1 MPSLAPQPRFRFFTA
16 GGPTTPVRPLVFGRV
31 YFYEAGTTTPKD
43 TFTDATGTTPNTNP
57 VILNARGEA
66 DIWLGGGAYKMVV
79 TDALGV
85 QQGGPVDGIEGMDE
99 LRAYVDAINAAIRAD
114 LANSGNAAKGAGL
127 IAYNAAL
134 NYAAGTVGF
143 ELNKRK
149 SVFGTGV
156 AATDVANVNAAI
168 AAASTNT
175 VIELFGNFT
184 FNAQINLKPQIWI
197 KGNNAKITCTNN
209 AVDCFAYTPGS
220 PTGFPGGI
228 VIENL
233 EASGP
238 GNSGTANLI
247 NIDANAPFVL
257 LKSIY
262 AGGFFRFVNLR
273 DCYNSVV
280 DQCRFYTCTHG
291 VSLRRECHS
300 FTWINSLVDAATV
313 AAFSINYGGGAGTGT
328 CHNVNL
334 LGGALQNSAVGLWAE
349 NCLELHTVGI
359 YHEGNTVNDYR
370 IGVNDGGA
378 YARACYNTII
388 DGFSSSSPCGSD
400 RNIRIEHAVGWQ
412 VRGAAW
418 NTGCSTTAT
427 LLSYDGFSSRG
438 LVDVFRYTTTT
449 PTATA
454 PIDCTADPTR
464 GVVVYANRKIFGAG
478 VADAIGA
485 GTLASK
491 LWTLGHQNFSGR
503 DAALLKSSQDVVLQ
517 VGASGVL
524 KIKDSSGNDQFA
536 ISIPMASSAPGAGS
550 KMLWYDPADSNRVKF
565 QP

>member
-1 MPSLAPQPRFRFFTA
+1 MGASLSGVWNAQEFTDFGQLGAGYRLYTYAPA
-16 GGPTTPVRPLVFGRV
+16 TTTLKVA
-31 YFYEAGTTTPKD
+31 YTDEAGTIPHTY
-43 TFTDATGTTPNTNP
+43 TNDGSGGQY
-57 VILNARGEA
+57 IALNARGELA
-66 DIWLGGGAYKMVV
+66 APLFLATGGYDLTLK
-79 TDALGV
+79 TSLGV
-85 QQGGPVDGIEGMDE
+85 TVWTRRAIGGQDSSLSI
-99 LRAYVDAINAAIRAD
+99 IAD
-114 LANSGNAAKGAGL
+114 LADAVTASKGAGQ

-134 NYAAGTVGF
+134 AYAAGTVGF

-149 SVFGTGV
+149 SVVGTGV
-156 AATDVANVNAAI
+156 AATDVSNVNAAI
-168 AAASTNT
+168 AAAAANT

-184 FNAQINLKPQIWI
+184 FNASINLKPQIWLR
-197 KGNNAKITCTNN
+197 GNGAKITCTSNV
-209 AVDCFAYTPGS
+209 VDYFAYTPGT
-220 PTGFPGGI
+220 PAGFPGGL
-228 VIENL
+228 VIDNFEV
-233 EASGP
+233 SGP
-238 GNSGTANLI
+238 GNSGTSNLI

-257 LKSIY
+257 LRSIY

-273 DCYNSVV
+273 DCYNTII
-280 DQCRFYTCTHG
+280 DQCRFYTCSHG

-313 AAFSINYGGGAGTGT
+313 AAFSVNYGGGAGTGT

-349 NCLELHTVGI
+349 NCLELHTVGL
-359 YHEGNTVNDYR
+359 YHEGNTTNDYR
-370 IGVNDGGA
+370 IGVNDAGA
-378 YARACYNTII
+378 YARACYNVII
-388 DGFSSSSPCGSD
+388 DGFSSSSPCGGD
-400 RNIRIEHAVGWQ
+400 RNIRIEHTVGWQ

-464 GVVVYANRKIFGAG
+464 GVVVYANRSIYGAG

-491 LWTLGHQNFSGR
+491 LWTLGHQNFGGR
-503 DAALLKSSQDVVLQ
+503 DAAQLKSSLDLIFQTGSTGTIKFRDSGGTDRLVFNLPMSTTPGTPGSGLVYIDT
-517 VGASGVL
+517 GAGNVL
-524 KIKDSSGNDQFA
+524 KVS
-536 ISIPMASSAPGAGS
+536 
-550 KMLWYDPADSNRVKF
+550 
-565 QP
+565 